1 VTPTRSEPDCA
12 ATESWSAS
20 EAPELSIV
28 IPCLNEVNTLGICVE
43 KAQRFMMENDVAGE
57 IIVGDNGSTDGSQ
70 DLARN
75 LGVRVIDVESRG
87 YGYALQGGIEA
98 ARGTYVIMGDADDSY
113 DFYHL
118 EGFVEKLRE
127 GYDLVMGNR
136 FKGGIAEG
144 AMPFMHQYLG
154 NPAISLIGRTFFRSR
169 IGDFY
174 CGLRGFRR
182 DTYDRL
188 NIKSG
193 GMEFAIE
200 MVVKS
205 RLLDMKTVEI
215 PTTLSQDGRGRRPHL
230 RTWQDGWRTL
240 KFLLMYS
247 PRWLFLYPGI
257 AFLAIGAVVGAVL
270 FRGPVTVAGVEFDL
284 HTLIFACCFIVLGF
298 SAFSFSLI
306 SRVYAYNSGLLPN
319 LSPMLE
325 SFQNMRLEL
334 GLVVGAVIAFA
345 GVFGAGYSVH
355 LWNLED
361 FGQMENMDHSLRVV
375 LLSALAMTLG
385 VQIVLTSFLLG
396 ILHIRARA

>member
-1 VTPTRSEPDCA
+1 VTQTRSKPDYA

-20 EAPELSIV
+20 ETPELSIV
-28 IPCLNEVNTLGICVE
+28 IPCLNEVKTLGICVE

-70 DLARN
+70 DLARS
-75 LGVRVIDVESRG
+75 LGVRVIDIEGRG

-118 EGFVEKLRE
+118 KGFIEKLRE

-136 FKGGIAEG
+136 FKGGIAKG
-144 AMPFMHQYLG
+144 AMPFMHQHLG
-154 NPAISLIGRTFFRSR
+154 NPTISLIGRTFFHSR

-182 DTYDRL
+182 DTYDRW

-205 RLLDMKTVEI
+205 RLLNMKTLEI
-215 PTTLSQDGRGRRPHL
+215 PTTLSQDGRDRRPHL

-257 AFLAIGAVVGAVL
+257 TFLAIGAVVGAVL

-298 SAFSFSLI
+298 SSFSFSLI

-319 LSPMLE
+319 LSPMLK

-334 GLVVGAVIAFA
+334 GLVVGAVIAFL
-345 GVFGAGYSVH
+345 GVLGAGYSVH
-355 LWNLED
+355 LWNLEE
-361 FGQMENMDHSLRVV
+361 FGHMENMNHSLRVV